1 MDITPLETAL
11 RQNAETL
18 QYAAFFGL
26 FALLGLAELRLHVRK
41 ARRKQRWLTNG
52 VLTMLCVI
60 TIGALPVTAL
70 MAADYADPQNI
81 GLLNHLAAPAA
92 VLIAVG
98 VLVRTLLSYLIHVAF
113 HTSPWL
119 WRIHAVHHTDTD
131 MDVTTSV
138 RMHPL
143 EFVISAAMLLPCIV
157 AFGIPV
163 AAVLIYEVADAAMA
177 VFTHANIKMPRWLDR
192 SLRWVLVTPA
202 MHRIHHSAWQPET
215 DSNYGA
221 TLSMWDRAFGTYRA
235 TAREGEGPEQLG
247 VEWSAW
253 RRDSDDLKRLLL
265 LPVTGLRSAARI
277 SSGTTQE
284 TL

>member
-1 MDITPLETAL
+1 MDVTLFETAL
-11 RQNAETL
+11 RQNAEAL

-26 FALLGLAELRLHVRK
+26 FAVLGLAELRLQVHK
-41 ARRKQRWLTNG
+41 ARRGRRWLTNG
-52 VLTMLCVI
+52 LLTALCVI
-60 TIGALPVTAL
+60 TLGALPVSAI
-70 MAADYADPQNI
+70 MAADYAAAKNV
-81 GLLNHLAAPAA
+81 GLLNHVAAPAA

-131 MDVTTSV
+131 LDVTTAV

-143 EFVISAAMLLPCIV
+143 EFVISAALLLPCIV

-163 AAVLIYEVADAAMA
+163 VAVLLYEIADAGMA

-192 SLRWVLVTPA
+192 TLRLILVTPA
-202 MHRIHHSAWQPET
+202 MHRIHHSSWQPET

-221 TLSMWDRAFGTYRA
+221 TLSLWDRAFGTYRVA
-235 TAREGEGPEQLG
+235 ARDGDIPVDLG
-247 VEWSAW
+247 LDGAAW
-253 RRDSDDLKRLLL
+253 RRDTDHLGRLLM
-265 LPVTGLRSAARI
+265 LPVTGVAASNAARAEEA
-277 SSGTTQE
+277 G
-284 TL
+284 